1 MKRLLVILLIIALLL
16 PTAVSAETGP
26 VAYLYTFE
34 AGDALEGDG
43 AEGTVLHFQND
54 FGGLSFD
61 RDPDPIFTVGF
72 AEYSVDLDHADPVD
86 RHQHI
91 FRNGPFEIAA
101 ENDF

>member
-43 AEGTVLHFQND
+43 AAIIRELLDAIQVRMTRQN
-54 FGGLSFD
+54 GKEEK
-61 RDPDPIFTVGF
+61 
-72 AEYSVDLDHADPVD
+72 A
-86 RHQHI
+86 
-91 FRNGPFEIAA
+91 
-101 ENDF
+101 